1 MDYFPRIKG
10 LSHIAFFYHSDGEW
24 QRNIIPLIKKA
35 LESNQKVIYIYDEHS
50 PEEIKNFLFNI
61 FPEEKIQKEQLSFI
75 SPADIYTKEN
85 YFAPNTMIKSLIEET
100 EKAASEGFSSL
111 FVTCEITWAL
121 KGIEGSNKLI
131 EYEEIL
137 NKEFFNKFRCT
148 GICQYNWQKFP
159 SDIMLDLIKTHPY
172 ILYEGELIKNFFF
185 VKGDSLI
192 NEEDKKKWLDKIIK
206 SIIIERE
213 KDERINELIKIILEQ
228 PHIGFAI
235 TTDYPPKFLLANKGF
250 EEILGFKM
258 KNFDIVNQIY
268 EQDRDLFIEEYNSVL
283 SGQKQRAFQR
293 IKFKNKNNDLI
304 CLRIVM
310 TPVKYMNL
318 ECVKICFIDVT
329 EHWLKEEE
337 MNKLREQFL
346 FAQRMESIG
355 RLAAGIAHDF
365 NNMLTAI
372 KGFTQLAQMKI
383 MEHDPIMPYLN
394 NVQSASE
401 RAEKLVKSLLAFS
414 RKQILQPKVININDL
429 IKSMEDMIKRLIG
442 EDILLVTEL
451 SSDLGHIEADLPQ
464 MEQLII
470 NLIVNAK
477 DAMPQGGKI
486 IIETKNVYLDEE
498 YVRKHHGSKQGHYIM
513 LAISDTG
520 VGIPEEIKDKI
531 FEPFFTTKKESGTGL
546 GLSTVYGIAKQ
557 HGGNIWVYSELHQGT
572 TFKIYL
578 PIVQKEIEQEN
589 FTISKN
595 LLTGTETVLVVDDDE
610 KVRIVLLEMLKK
622 LGYKTLEAKDYNTAI
637 FLTQF
642 YHEDIDLVLADVV
655 MPGISGPKL
664 FNRIKNFR
672 PKIKVLY
679 MSGYTDNVI
688 VHHGILDKGINF
700 IQKPFTIQ
708 ELSEKIR
715 EVLDSK

>member
-1 MDYFPRIKG
+1 M
-10 LSHIAFFYHSDGEW
+10 
-24 QRNIIPLIKKA
+24 
-35 LESNQKVIYIYDEHS
+35 
-50 PEEIKNFLFNI
+50 
-61 FPEEKIQKEQLSFI
+61 
-75 SPADIYTKEN
+75 
-85 YFAPNTMIKSLIEET
+85 EET

-111 FVTCEITWAL
+111 FVTGEMTWAL

-131 EYEEIL
+131 EYEDRL
-137 NKEFFNKFRCT
+137 NREFFKNFRCT

-159 SDIMLDLIKTHPY
+159 SALVLDLIKTHPY
-172 ILYEGELIKNFFF
+172 IFYEGKLLKNFFF
-185 VKGDSLI
+185 VKDDSLLK
-192 NEEDKKKWLDKIIK
+192 EEDKKKWLDKIIK
-206 SIIIERE
+206 SIVIERE
-213 KDERINELIKIILEQ
+213 KDERIDELLNLIFEQ

-235 TTDYPPKFLLANKGF
+235 AIDYPPKFLLANKGF
-250 EEILGFKM
+250 EEILGFNSKDL
-258 KNFDIVNQIY
+258 DIVNQIY
-268 EQDRDLFIEEYNSVL
+268 EEDRALFIEEYKSL
-283 SGQKQRAFQR
+283 LKGQKQRVFQR
-293 IKFKNKNNDLI
+293 IKFINKNNDLI

-318 ECVKICFIDVT
+318 ECVEICFVDVT

-383 MEHDPIMPYLN
+383 TDNDPIKPYLD

-429 IKSMEDMIKRLIG
+429 IKSIEDMLKRLIG
-442 EDILLVTEL
+442 EDILLITEL
-451 SSDLGHIEADLPQ
+451 SSDLGHIEADPAQ

-470 NLIVNAK
+470 NLIVNAR

-498 YVRKHHGSKQGHYIM
+498 YVRKHHGSKQGHHIM

-520 VGIPEEIKDKI
+520 VGIPEEIRDKI
-531 FEPFFTTKKESGTGL
+531 FEPFFTSKKETGTGL
-546 GLSTVYGIAKQ
+546 GLSTVYGIVKQ

-578 PIVQKEIEQEN
+578 PRVDKEIEQEK
-589 FTISKN
+589 FTTSMN
-595 LLTGTETVLVVDDDE
+595 LLTGTETILIVDDDE

-622 LGYKTLEAKDYNTAI
+622 LGYKTLEAKDYNTAL
-637 FLTQF
+637 FLAQF
-642 YHEDIDLVLADVV
+642 YNKDIDLVILDVV
-655 MPGISGPKL
+655 MPGLSGPKL

-688 VHHGILDKGINF
+688 VHHGILEKGINF

-715 EVLDSK
+715 EILDSE